1 MPHFDGADSKKNCP
15 RKQMFSRHIKN
26 EQQTVWVC
34 CSCFSDCKA
43 VKSFSDFPHNVVRND
58 PLCFLVPEYGFS
70 VMECDLHNCFHIK
83 GNSTEQFIPC
93 LLQCR
98 RLNLWH
104 DGGNLLFC
112 YSLRNLFH
120 FCPVFCGSAAV
131 SILCTAAKISDFL
144 VGGWMVTAYK
154 THIVFLLLVAGCGFG
169 IA

>member
-1 MPHFDGADSKKNCP
+1 
-15 RKQMFSRHIKN
+15 MFSRHIKN

-43 VKSFSDFPHNVVRND
+43 VKSLSDFSHNAVRYD
-58 PLCFLVPEYGFS
+58 LFRFLVSEYGFS
-70 VMECDLHNCFHIK
+70 VMERDLHNCFHVK
-83 GNSTEQFIPC
+83 SYGAEQFIPC

-104 DGGNLLFC
+104 DCCNLLFC
-112 YSLRNLFH
+112 DFFRYLFH

-131 SILCTAAKISDFL
+131 SVLCTTAKISNFL

-154 THIVFLLLVAGCGFG
+154 THIVFLLLVAGRGFG